1 MLHPHLLLPSLS
13 CSHLSLLSL
22 ILPYFLLFHHV
33 FIQNFGEHG
42 GTDLNVVRTIIDK
55 VRKRKGLLV
64 EEKIVVNAEKQR
76 NLNKKK

>member
-1 MLHPHLLLPSLS
+1 LP
-13 CSHLSLLSL
+13 
-22 ILPYFLLFHHV
+22 PLF
-33 FIQNFGEHG
+33 QNFGEHG

-64 EEKIVVNAEKQR
+64 EEKIVINAEKQR